1 MSVSDRHDS
10 NRELF
15 GQGLANVVAPVFGG
29 VAATGAIARTAVN
42 VRAGGVSRLAAIVHA
57 LILAV
62 IAFAAAPLVGGI
74 PVAALAG
81 VLIATAIR
89 MVEYTSIA
97 ALARSGRGEAFVAMR
112 VSLAQLGMR
121 TEQQDQTLGYLA
133 VAGNAPAPLS
143 DDEWRTAS
151 QADLP
156 LLRKL
161 IAPHV
166 GAAANFVQFEP
177 QGLEVVI
184 NATFLDAPRGTEVS
198 LTVRLREIAP
208 PRSGWPR
215 RDYVAPQLLTVG
227 IDKIF
232 TTFER
237 ELKAAPRR

>member
-1 MSVSDRHDS
+1 MS
-10 NRELF
+10 NRRFTARHARLTAAL
-15 GQGLANVVAPVFGG
+15 GLALL
-29 VAATGAIARTAVN
+29 
-42 VRAGGVSRLAAIVHA
+42 LAACASDQDKKSAINA
-57 LILAV
+57 LNEGFRAEYEKLLADKGSRV
-62 IAFAAAPLVGGI
+62 Y
-74 PVAALAG
+74 PV
-81 VLIATAIR
+81 
-89 MVEYTSIA
+89 
-97 ALARSGRGEAFVAMR
+97 GRGEAFVAMR